1 MSDRNQRARE
11 IQESIGQVLMQ
22 DWDPIGLSDVPEA
35 QGEYDAYVGGV
46 YRLLVSGASEDEIIE
61 HLYKI
66 ESDTI
71 GMPATECEGL
81 RGVARKLRGL
91 NVSL

>member
-1 MSDRNQRARE
+1 MSDRSQRARQV
-11 IQESIGQVLMQ
+11 QESIGQVLML
-22 DWDPIGLSDVPEA
+22 DWDPIGLSDMPEA

-46 YRLLVSGASEDEIIE
+46 YRLLASGASEDEIIE

-66 ESDTI
+66 ELDTI
-71 GMPATECEGL
+71 GMPAADRECL
-81 RGVARKLRGL
+81 RDVARKLRAL

>member
-1 MSDRNQRARE
+1 
-11 IQESIGQVLMQ
+11 MQ
-22 DWDPIGLSDVPEA
+22 DWDPIGLSDVTEA

-46 YRLLVSGASEDEIIE
+46 YRLLASGASEDQIIE
-61 HLYKI
+61 HLHKI

-71 GMPATECEGL
+71 GMPAANRECL

-91 NVSL
+91 DVSL

>member
-1 MSDRNQRARE
+1 M
-11 IQESIGQVLMQ
+11 L
-22 DWDPIGLSDVPEA
+22 DWDPIGLSDMPEA

-46 YRLLVSGASEDEIIE
+46 YRLLASGASEDEIIE

-66 ESDTI
+66 ELDTI
-71 GMPATECEGL
+71 GMPAADRECL
-81 RGVARKLRGL
+81 RDVARKLRAL